1 MITSKSGFKGYLGN
15 RSDFARL
22 WTGETVSLLGSQ
34 VTTLALPLTA
44 VIVLHSSVFQVGLL
58 TATRWAP
65 YLLVALPLG
74 VWVDR
79 RARKPL
85 LILAD
90 LGQASSLAAIPA
102 LYALGVLNLDALLVV
117 AFGAGSFAV
126 LFELAYR
133 SYLPSVVEQS
143 DLTAANA
150 KLSVSESAAEVGGPP
165 IAGIL
170 VQAIGAP
177 FAVLLD
183 AVSYLVSAASLF
195 AIKRSEAPAPLSGSA
210 GLRAEIVEG
219 LRFTLASRLLR
230 AFAGEA
236 STYNLFWQLIEA
248 VMPVYLIRQL
258 QYSPS
263 AVGLILGAGSVG
275 ALLGAA
281 YTGRVSRRIGVGAT
295 MIAAAVIGD
304 VAPLAIPVISA
315 NTALAAV
322 ALGGA
327 FFAQG
332 VGITGCNVHTNSIRQ
347 TVTPHRLL
355 GRTNAAYRVL
365 VSGSAPLG
373 GLAGG
378 ALGAGVGLRNALL
391 VGAAGL
397 LTSAAWLVLSP
408 VRHLRAIEELKTPAG
423 DGLAQRAS
431 ESRRPAS
438 EPAL

>member
-1 MITSKSGFKGYLGN
+1 MPNHYTAICWFAMVALVLTGKSSVTGYLAN

-22 WTGETVSLLGSQ
+22 WAGETVSLLGSQ

-44 VIVLHSSVFQVGLL
+44 VIVLHSSVLQVGLL

-90 LGQASSLAAIPA
+90 LGQAGSLAAIPV
-102 LYALGVLNLDALLVV
+102 LYALGDLSLAALLLV
-117 AFGAGSFAV
+117 ALGAGSFSV

-143 DLTAANA
+143 ELTSANA
-150 KLSVSESAAEVGGPP
+150 KLSISESGAEVGGPA
-165 IAGIL
+165 IAGVL

-177 FAVLLD
+177 LAVLLD
-183 AVSYLVSAASLF
+183 AVSYLVSAASLLT
-195 AIKRSEAPAPLSGSA
+195 IKRSEASPPPSSGASV
-210 GLRAEIVEG
+210 RAEIGAG
-219 LRFTLASRLLR
+219 LRFTFASRLLR

-236 STYNLFWQLIEA
+236 ATYNLFWQLI
-248 VMPVYLIRQL
+248 VTVLPVYLIRQL
-258 QYSPS
+258 HYSPS
-263 AVGLILGAGSVG
+263 AVGFILGAGSVG

-295 MIAAAVIGD
+295 MIAAAIIGD
-304 VAPLAIPVISA
+304 LAPLALPAISA
-315 NTALAAV
+315 HTVLAAV

-332 VGITGCNVHTNSIRQ
+332 IGITGCNVHTNSIRQ

-355 GRTNAAYRVL
+355 GRTNAAYRAL

-378 ALGAGVGLRNALL
+378 ALGASVGLRNALL
-391 VGAAGL
+391 VGAVGL

-408 VRHLRAIEELKTPAG
+408 VRHLRTLEEL
-423 DGLAQRAS
+423 Q
-431 ESRRPAS
+431 
-438 EPAL
+438 